1 MAIFVLIF
9 AQMKARI
16 ILIVSDDGG
25 IYAKERLSQAGLEG
39 AFEGKGGH
47 EIVYVSILGNFG
59 SRGLVRF

>member
-1 MAIFVLIF
+1 M
-9 AQMKARI
+9 
-16 ILIVSDDGG
+16 IVSDDGG

-47 EIVYVSILGNFG
+47 EIVYVGILENIG